1 MAPETESVTAA
12 RGGDRAA
19 FERLVEPYRRELKAH
34 CYRMSGSIHDAEDLL
49 QESLLKA
56 WRGIGGF
63 EGRASVR
70 TWLYKVTT
78 SACLDAVDSRKSRAL
93 PVEFGPPTEPG
104 SPMTPRAEA
113 LWLEPAP
120 DELIVDAARS
130 PEARYSAR
138 ESVALAFLAALQ
150 LLPAKQR
157 AVLVLRDV
165 LGWQATEC
173 AELLQLTVPAV
184 NSALQR
190 ARETVARG
198 DRPRKERAAA
208 AEDDS
213 TRALLA
219 RYMRVWEDAD
229 VEGLVALLH
238 EDAVLS
244 MPPFEAW
251 FKGAQ
256 AIGAAIGGMVLPPGS
271 KGLFKLL
278 PTRANGHDAVAMYKK
293 DEATGEFRA
302 SALHVI
308 ECVKGKV
315 AEITAFLEP
324 KLFPNF
330 GLAPVLRD

>member
-1 MAPETESVTAA
+1 MGTETEVVTAA
-12 RGGDRAA
+12 QGGDRAA

-56 WRGIGGF
+56 WRGLGGF

-93 PVEFGPPTEPG
+93 PVSFGPPTEPG
-104 SPMTPRAEA
+104 TEMSPRAEA
-113 LWLEPAP
+113 LWIEPGP
-120 DELIVDAARS
+120 EELLVDAARS

-165 LGWQATEC
+165 LGWQANDC

-190 ARETVARG
+190 ARETLARG
-198 DRPRKERAAA
+198 DRSRKERAAA
-208 AEDDS
+208 IEDET
-213 TRALLA
+213 TRTLLT
-219 RYMRVWEDAD
+219 RYVRVWEDAD
-229 VEGLVALLH
+229 VPGLVALLH

-251 FKGAQ
+251 FKGAL
-256 AIGAAIGGMVLPPGS
+256 AIGAAIGGMVLPAGTQ
-271 KGLFKLL
+271 GVYKLL
-278 PTRANGHDAVAMYKK
+278 PIRANGHAAFAMYKK
-293 DEATGEFRA
+293 DAQGQYRP
-302 SALHVI
+302 SALHVVEVVGGRI
-308 ECVKGKV
+308 

-324 KLFPNF
+324 KLFPSF
-330 GLAPVLRD
+330 GLAAVLH

>member
-1 MAPETESVTAA
+1 MGTETEVITAA
-12 RGGDRAA
+12 KGGDRVA

-56 WRGIGGF
+56 WRGLSGF

-93 PVEFGPPTEPG
+93 PVGFGPPTEPG
-104 SPMTPRAEA
+104 TEMIPRAEA
-113 LWLEPAP
+113 LWIEPGP

-165 LGWQATEC
+165 LGWQANDC

-190 ARETVARG
+190 ARETLARG
-198 DRPRKERAAA
+198 DRSRKERAAA
-208 AEDDS
+208 VEDES
-213 TRALLA
+213 TRSLLN
-219 RYMRVWEDAD
+219 RYLRVWEDAD
-229 VEGLVALLH
+229 VPGLVALLH

-251 FKGAQ
+251 FKGGH
-256 AIGAAIGGMVLPPGS
+256 AIGAAIGGMVLPATA
-271 KGLFKLL
+271 KGAYRLL
-278 PTRANGHDAVAMYKK
+278 PIRANGHAAFAMYKK
-293 DEATGEFRA
+293 DEHGEFRPN
-302 SALHVI
+302 SLHVVEVVGGRI
-308 ECVKGKV
+308 

-330 GLAPVLRD
+330 GLAAVLKS